1 MLIVSTAKTAT
12 STVGISAISAK
23 TPVSRRCSR
32 EPADCGR
39 RAAIIRATR
48 RSTSAATTRT

>member
-1 MLIVSTAKTAT
+1 MVSVAKTAT
-12 STVGISAISAK
+12 RMVGIRAISAN

-32 EPADCGR
+32 EPADCAR

-48 RSTSAATTRT
+48 CSTSAATIST